1 MKLKKLMTS
10 GLALA
15 MLAGCSSGGGSAAA
29 GSGSSSGG
37 GSKGAGKSAVVQL
50 DADLNTMDYEVATDG
65 ASFAM
70 QTMCESG
77 LTELDEKGQP
87 KPDLAES
94 WDVSED
100 HKTYTFHL
108 RDAKWSNGDPV
119 TAADFVYGW
128 QRLVSPGLASEYNFL
143 ASTVCIE
150 NAAECISGDK
160 PVTDLG
166 VEAKDDKTFVVH
178 LTQPV
183 AFFLGLTAFPSFFPL
198 NQKFFESQGGD
209 LDGGASGTF
218 AQSTDGMLYCGPY
231 TMTDWVTGSAYTFK
245 KNADYWDADNY
256 GDSVD
261 EVTFRFQQDTATA
274 MMEFDSGKFDIVKL
288 TSELV
293 DQYKDKEGFTN
304 RLTGYAWRLDF
315 NFDDPTIKNENL
327 RKAIMYG
334 IDRQTIC
341 DDVLKDGSV
350 AAEGFIPKDFA
361 FGPDS
366 KDYRDTAGKIVEF
379 DAAKAGEY
387 YEKAKAEL
395 GGDVKLELLCEDS
408 ESSQNVALNIK
419 SMLEKN
425 LPGSTFDL
433 KVVPKKTRLDSMTH
447 HEYQIGLTRW
457 GPDYADPQTYMAL
470 MKSDV
475 PGYNGSYS
483 NDEYNALM
491 NKAET
496 GEDAVDAE
504 KRWADIVEAEKLLI
518 DDAAMVPVY
527 QNGGAYMIS
536 TDIEE
541 GVQFHNAGVDNYRHI
556 VKA

>member
-1 MKLKKLMTS
+1 MHARSIGFLGLTAALLTS
-10 GLALA
+10 CGT
-15 MLAGCSSGGGSAAA
+15 AAA
-29 GSGSSSGG
+29 TPSSASTSSS
-37 GSKGAGKSAVVQL
+37 SSLVTIAV
-50 DADLNTMDYEVATDG
+50 DADLNTMDYETATDG
-65 ASFAM
+65 TSFVM
-70 QTMCESG
+70 QDLCESG
-77 LTELDEKGQP
+77 LTERDENGEAQ
-87 KPDLAES
+87 PDLAES
-94 WDVSED
+94 WDISD
-100 HKTYTFHL
+100 DGKTYTFHL
-108 RDAKWSNGDPV
+108 RDGIKWSNGDPV

-128 QRLVSPGLASEYNFL
+128 QRLVDPDTASEYNFI
-143 ASTVCIE
+143 ASAIHVE
-150 NAAECISGDK
+150 NADEVIAGTL
-160 PVTDLG
+160 PVSELG
-166 VEAKDDKTFVVH
+166 VEATDDQTFVVH
-178 LTQPV
+178 LSLPCS
-183 AFFLGLTAFPSFFPL
+183 FMLSLMSFPSFFPL
-198 NQKFFESQGGD
+198 NQKFYESEGD
-209 LDGGASGTF
+209 NY
-218 AQSTDGMLYCGPY
+218 AQSVDDLLYCGPY
-231 TMTDWVTGSAYTFK
+231 TMTDWETGNQYTFT
-245 KNADYWDADNY
+245 KNPDYWGKDTIYTDQIRI
-256 GDSVD
+256 
-261 EVTFRFQQDTATA
+261 RFLQDTQSALL
-274 MMEFDSGKFDIVKL
+274 EYQSGNIDFVTL
-288 TSELV
+288 TSEQV
-293 DQYKDKEGFTN
+293 DAMKNEAGFTT
-304 RLTGYAWRLDF
+304 RMQGSSWRLAF
-315 NFDDPTIKNENL
+315 NFTDERFQNKDL
-327 RKAIMYG
+327 REAISKAI
-334 IDRQTIC
+334 DRTSIT
-341 DDVLKDGSV
+341 DNVLKDGSV

-457 GPDYADPQTYMAL
+457 GPDYADPQTYMDL